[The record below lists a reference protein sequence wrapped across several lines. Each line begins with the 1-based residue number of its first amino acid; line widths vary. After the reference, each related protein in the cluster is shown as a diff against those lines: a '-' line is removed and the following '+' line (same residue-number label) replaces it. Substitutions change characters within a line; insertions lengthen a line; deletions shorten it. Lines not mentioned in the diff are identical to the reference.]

1 MIFTDSDYSRPNS
14 FRLRLRRPGSG
25 SSI

>member
-25 SSI
+25 SSV